1 MSRIL
6 VVDDE
11 LSMREL
17 LEIFF
22 LKEGHEVDLASEGGA
37 GVELMLEVDY
47 DLVITD
53 LRMPGTNGMVV
64 LERCRELLPDTPIIV
79 MTAFATP
86 ETAISAMK
94 LGAYDYFTKPFKLD
108 EAKVVISKALERR
121 ELVLENRELRTEL
134 GKESSKGI
142 IGRSIAIQ
150 RMMTLV
156 KRVAPTKA
164 NILITGESGT
174 GKELVATA
182 IHDFGQHKEG
192 PFVVVNCGAIPE
204 NLIESELFGH
214 VRGSFTGAVEDRDGL
229 FSAANGGTLFLDE
242 VGELP
247 LAMQVK
253 LLRALQER
261 KIKKVGSSHE
271 VSVDVRVIS
280 ATNVDLE
287 HAVSNGTFRG
297 DLYYRLNVIRV
308 EVPPLRERKEDIPRL
323 SQHFLRRYS
332 TEFGKDIKDIDPEV
346 LQALLRYDFDGNV
359 RELENLMER
368 AVALES
374 SDRVTLS
381 SLPREF
387 DDQTAPAF
395 ASPEHLTLPEAGLN
409 LDGVVGSVERELI
422 QQALER
428 TQGNK
433 TEAAK
438 LLGISFRSLRY
449 RLEKIELP

>member
-1 MSRIL
+1 MSRVL

-22 LKEGHEVDLASEGGA
+22 LKEGHDVDLARDGNA
-37 GVELMLEVDY
+37 GVKLLLENEY
-47 DLVITD
+47 DLVVTD

-108 EAKVVISKALERR
+108 EAKIVIAKALQRR
-121 ELVLENRELRTEL
+121 KLVLENRELKSEL
-134 GKESSKGI
+134 NKEHGHNI
-142 IGRSIAIQ
+142 IGRSLAVQ

-164 NILITGESGT
+164 NILVTGESGT
-174 GKELVATA
+174 GKELVAHA
-182 IHDFGQHKEG
+182 IHSHGHQSDG
-192 PFVVVNCGAIPE
+192 PFIVVNCGAIPA

-214 VRGSFTGAVEDRDGL
+214 VRGSFTGAIEDRDGL
-229 FSAANGGTLFLDE
+229 FKAASGGTLFLDE

-247 LAMQVK
+247 LSMQVK
-253 LLRALQER
+253 LLRVLQER
-261 KIKKVGSSHE
+261 KIKKVGSSKE
-271 VSVDVRVIS
+271 TPVDVRVIS

-287 HAVSNGTFRG
+287 NAVNAGDFRG
-297 DLYYRLNVIRV
+297 DLYYRLNVIRI
-308 EVPPLRERKEDIPRL
+308 EVPPLRERREDIPRL
-323 SQHFLRRYS
+323 SQHFMRRYAN
-332 TEFGKDIKDIDPEV
+332 EFGKSIRDIEPEV
-346 LQALLRYDFDGNV
+346 LQALMGYDFDGNI
-359 RELENLMER
+359 RELENIIER

-374 SDRVTLS
+374 SERITLA

-387 DDQTAPAF
+387 HQHQNKAF

-409 LDGVVGSVERELI
+409 LDGVVGSVERQLI
-422 QQALER
+422 QQALDR
-428 TQGNK
+428 THGNK

-449 RLEKIELP
+449 RLDKIELD